1 MHMNIVDSSI
11 EDVYLDEAVRLTG
24 RCAKTLRRA
33 VQYGQLPR
41 RYVMSPRGPQLV
53 FARAALE
60 QWQRTRRPEADS
72 RRVRRAEAPV
82 DAAMLTRQELMESL
96 SRVARLQ
103 ATLDENRAAMAR
115 LMSGLA
121 QQAATISDAQATIV
135 RLVGR
140 LADVEA
146 GPRQDAASRHVV
158 MPGEES

>member
-1 MHMNIVDSSI
+1 MNIVDSSV
-11 EDVYLDEAVRLTG
+11 EDIYLEEAVRLTG

-33 VQYGQLPR
+33 VQNGQLPR

-53 FARAALE
+53 FARPALE
-60 QWQRTRRPEADS
+60 QWRRTRRPETEG
-72 RRVRRAEAPV
+72 RRGRRAEVPV
-82 DAAMLTRQELMESL
+82 NAATLSQQELMESL
-96 SRVARLQ
+96 SRVVRLQ
-103 ATLDENRAAMAR
+103 TTLDENRAAMAR

-140 LADVEA
+140 LADNEA
-146 GPRQDAASRHVV
+146 GARQNASSRHAD